1 MEIVE
6 EMFQKTSIAD
16 VLSEPGSVTPLCEE
30 KKVMM
35 INTNLAKKRTST
47 KSAKKRPKKKKAKR

>member
-1 MEIVE
+1 
-6 EMFQKTSIAD
+6 MFQKTSVAD

-47 KSAKKRPKKKKAKR
+47 KSAKKRPKKKKAKT